1 MSGFSPTIDQGV
13 WDSLMQQTSAPV
25 RRESATS
32 YKNADGNLVR
42 AKFKAPLRD
51 AVKVMIGFNQHKS
64 GQVNC
69 SALDRSIS
77 AGNRLLALDKK
88 QLEDEIGREVD
99 FRVTNARRKYAA
111 QMLNQYTN
119 ELERKRESNCRTS
132 GDKELDYSQQERD
145 NTLSNLGS
153 QGQFSPSMQV
163 QQAGMGGNT
172 MVYLAIGAIALAGFF
187 FLKSTMNK
195 GGAPAPAPAPAP
207 ASTPTPSA

>member
-1 MSGFSPTIDQGV
+1 M
-13 WDSLMQQTSAPV
+13 
-25 RRESATS
+25 
-32 YKNADGNLVR
+32 
-42 AKFKAPLRD
+42 
-51 AVKVMIGFNQHKS
+51 
-64 GQVNC
+64 NC

-99 FRVTNARRKYAA
+99 FKVTDLRRKYAA

-119 ELERKRESNCRTS
+119 ELERKRETNCRTS

-145 NTLSNLGS
+145 NTLNNLGS
-153 QGQFSPSMQV
+153 QGQGQLPPSMQV
-163 QQAGMGGNT
+163 QQAGMGGGT

-207 ASTPTPSA
+207 TPTPSA